1 MQAGNLVGGD
11 VLSFTTRILVNGVQR
26 YGSWNTD
33 RELSGDLPAQ
43 VVAVSGVTQATG
55 SVSWFQEAD
64 ATDMP
69 MQPWNPPAWLPRRG
83 DRVEVF
89 TGDGVTEWKVFH
101 GLIDRTT
108 GDSSTGFQS
117 TLIDDYDRTSA
128 GIEHV
133 ALLRSM
139 PPLAI
144 DGSEPYRDIGLHP
157 LYYVDYALR
166 AASFYCTPRREYDNL
181 LYAPMQGSWWPHY
194 GVLKSTSGNGLN
206 STNQWGLGRR
216 DGGVVYL
223 PAKNPSMG
231 TTVQMSALIA
241 PGHTG
246 TADFYLDY
254 GSTANH
260 IRLTVNSARVAIAQK
275 NGIEVCRLTMGA
287 GTVISLLAKSGAI
300 SLKTDKGTTVS
311 GAFTVSGTGLS
322 AIRVNTDANA
332 NITGFQASLPVNT
345 SHEHSSTSWVPSAR
359 LDTSSLLLSGII
371 DAGPAIEDVTAADLI
386 DGIGKATLSA
396 MWIDETGVFQW
407 VPSDALRSRSPSRTV
422 TTLDDVLSLGWEDG
436 LLSTASK
443 VTVKY
448 KRPSVTKS
456 RWRTTVIAR
465 GGGSQSLKSGDEAEI
480 FLEPESGT
488 HWIMPSY
495 DFLEVGATVGIWN
508 SANIPSYSLVG
519 MYFSADG
526 GTNDATGLTC
536 VITTSQ
542 LGPQKALV
550 KYVAGSWP
558 SDVEGVLKTS
568 PTNANLWPKNREMDL
583 PRMVGGGF
591 WEEVEQQSVATGAGG
606 PGPEL
611 VHDAGVWVG
620 RAGSTEIPDRVA
632 DYIAGQTAV
641 PQPTITGLGIVPD
654 PRLQLGD
661 VITVE
666 SELMGV
672 TLTVL
677 ITSVSMGHD
686 GSELSMELGV
696 RVISVTRDSM
706 TYAQY
711 DQSINGNLSY
721 AQWQALGPVP
731 QSYAEFNNE

>member
-55 SVSWFQEAD
+55 SVTWFREAD
-64 ATDMP
+64 VTGSP
-69 MQPWNPPAWLPRRG
+69 MQPWNSPEWLPKRG
-83 DRVEVF
+83 DRVEIFV
-89 TGDGVTEWKVFH
+89 GDGVSEWKLFH

-108 GDSSTGFQS
+108 GSTGGGFQS

-128 GIEHV
+128 DVEHQ

-139 PPLAI
+139 PPLALGGV
-144 DGSEPYRDIGLHP
+144 DPYRSIGLHP
-157 LYYVDYALR
+157 LYFVDYALR
-166 AASFYCTPRREYDNL
+166 AARFYSTPNREYDNL

-194 GVLKSTSGNGLN
+194 GLLESTSGSALN
-206 STNQWGLGRR
+206 TVTPWGLGRSN
-216 DGGVVYL
+216 GGAVYL
-223 PAKNPSMG
+223 PAKNPVMG
-231 TTVQMSALIA
+231 TTVQMSVLIA

-246 TADFYLDY
+246 AADFYLDY
-254 GSTANH
+254 GNATDH
-260 IRLTVNSARVAIAQK
+260 IRLSVNSARTAIALVR
-275 NGIEVCRLTMGA
+275 GVEVCRVVMGA
-287 GTVISLLAKSGAI
+287 GTVVSLLAKSGTI
-300 SLKTDKGTTVS
+300 SLRTDKGAT
-311 GAFTVSGTGLS
+311 ASGTFTTSGSGLS
-322 AIRVNTDANA
+322 KIRVNTDANA
-332 NITGFQASLPVNT
+332 SIGGFQASLPAT
-345 SHEHSSTSWVPSAR
+345 ATHEHSSTTWVASAR
-359 LDTSSLLLSGII
+359 LDATSVVLSGII
-371 DAGPAIEDVTAADLI
+371 DASPAIEDKTAADLL
-386 DGIGKATLSA
+386 DEIGKATLSA

-407 VPSDALRSRSPSRTV
+407 VPSDALRGRTPVRTV
-422 TTLDDVLSLGWEDG
+422 TTLDDVLSLDWEDG

-448 KRPSVTKS
+448 QRPSITKS
-456 RWRTTVIAR
+456 RWRTTVLSR
-465 GGGSQSLKSGDEAEI
+465 GGGSQSLKSQDEAEI

-495 DFLEVGATVGIWN
+495 DFLEVGGTVGIWG
-508 SANIPSYSLVG
+508 SANQPEYSLVG

-526 GTNDATGLTC
+526 GETELIGLSAT
-536 VITTSQ
+536 ITTAQ

-568 PTNANLWPKNREMDL
+568 PTNTNLWPKNRDMEL
-583 PRMVGGGF
+583 PRLVGRGLI
-591 WEEVEQQSVATGAGG
+591 EYIDQKAVATGAGG

-611 VHDAGVWVG
+611 VHDAGVWMG
-620 RAGSTEIPDRVA
+620 RTDSNEIPLRVA

-641 PQPTITGLGIVPD
+641 PEPVITGLSIVPD

-661 VITVE
+661 VINIQ
-666 SELMGV
+666 SDLFGV
-672 TLTVL
+672 TLTAL
-677 ITSVSMGHD
+677 ITNVSTGHD
-686 GSELSMELGV
+686 TSGLSMELGV
-696 RVISVTRDSM
+696 RVINVARDSM

-711 DQSINGNLSY
+711 DQTINGNLSY